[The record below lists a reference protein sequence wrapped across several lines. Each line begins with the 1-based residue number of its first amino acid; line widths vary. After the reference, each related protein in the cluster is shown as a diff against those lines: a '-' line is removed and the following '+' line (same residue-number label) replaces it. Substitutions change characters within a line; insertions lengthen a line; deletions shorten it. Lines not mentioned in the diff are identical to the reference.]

1 MDVGQ
6 CNSPTLAATNGLAAL
21 ELRDPDLFTPQKP
34 ERSSSELA
42 TPFSACATAQ
52 PRGAPMSRMSR
63 MDFMRPCNLESPKG
77 SSLLSSDFLP
87 EDCLLQI
94 LRSLAHNDLARLACV
109 NREFDSVACQDALWE
124 PLCNKEFNVTAENV
138 SKYWPMHQMSWKE
151 CYQKLSE
158 SAIRL
163 EFSRGPRAS
172 DVQILRRT
180 QDEFTI
186 GRSRRNHVCLLLD
199 DAVSRKHARIRY
211 HNRCFWIQDVGSS
224 NGTWMRNNCLPH
236 HVDVR
241 LHPGDFVE
249 VGVSCFTVSLH
260 FDDAPNTSATD
271 ESGEEEPK

>member
-1 MDVGQ
+1 
-6 CNSPTLAATNGLAAL
+6 
-21 ELRDPDLFTPQKP
+21 
-34 ERSSSELA
+34 
-42 TPFSACATAQ
+42 
-52 PRGAPMSRMSR
+52 
-63 MDFMRPCNLESPKG
+63 
-77 SSLLSSDFLP
+77 
-87 EDCLLQI
+87 
-94 LRSLAHNDLARLACV
+94 
-109 NREFDSVACQDALWE
+109 
-124 PLCNKEFNVTAENV
+124 
-138 SKYWPMHQMSWKE
+138 MHQMSWKE

-224 NGTWMRNNCLPH
+224 NGTWMRNQCLPH